1 MTSADQIL
9 TLVRTALDEFD
20 DRPLSVSIRR
30 AVRIASLAGDSQV
43 AVRLALELRPSD
55 GDPKANGEATRRLM
69 ADPALWASADG
80 PAEAAMREYLSDRA
94 LDRKNPESL
103 IAGHSLSEIE
113 YLLRMLDP
121 ELASGNMSPN
131 SFESTA
137 RLRNVQELAR
147 HRTFAYLCE
156 WERRFGYSSIN
167 DSIFGSYKAV
177 VDRLLSVHA
186 PDLVERFNT
195 LYRRLNEA
203 AAQDHTRQAGE
214 ELSQALTTCRRIL
227 EAVVGQVLPAQ
238 AEPSAAGYKLDQAS
252 YRSRL
257 FEFIKITNESKNV
270 SAATTAMAEGLH
282 ARFAAFD
289 KLTSKGV
296 HADVAL
302 RAANM
307 CALNVY
313 VLCGE
318 VLLLKQESE
327 ADTTTEVG

>member
-1 MTSADQIL
+1 
-9 TLVRTALDEFD
+9 
-20 DRPLSVSIRR
+20 
-30 AVRIASLAGDSQV
+30 
-43 AVRLALELRPSD
+43 
-55 GDPKANGEATRRLM
+55 
-69 ADPALWASADG
+69 
-80 PAEAAMREYLSDRA
+80 MREYLSDRT
-94 LDRKNPESL
+94 LDRKNPESH

-113 YLLRMLDP
+113 YLLAALEP
-121 ELASGNMSPN
+121 ELASDKTSPG
-131 SFESTA
+131 SFETA
-137 RLRNVQELAR
+137 AMLRNVQELAR

-167 DSIFGSYKAV
+167 DSIFGGYKAV

-195 LYRRLNEA
+195 VYRRLNEA
-203 AAQDHTRQAGE
+203 ADQDHTRPAGE

-238 AEPSAAGYKLDQAS
+238 SEPSAAGYKLDQAS

-257 FEFIKITNESKNV
+257 FEFIKIANESNNV
-270 SAATTAMAEGLH
+270 SAATIAMAEGLH

-318 VLLLKQESE
+318 VLLLKQETE
-327 ADTTTEVG
+327 ADATTESDSRRP

>member
-1 MTSADQIL
+1 T
-9 TLVRTALDEFD
+9 
-20 DRPLSVSIRR
+20 
-30 AVRIASLAGDSQV
+30 
-43 AVRLALELRPSD
+43 RPSARNPHHKPHSVTTVSLD
-55 GDPKANGEATRRLM
+55 LK
-69 ADPALWASADG
+69 S
-80 PAEAAMREYLSDRA
+80 SA

-113 YLLRMLDP
+113 YVLRMLEP
-121 ELASGNMSPN
+121 ELASGNVSPS
-131 SFESTA
+131 SFENAT

-167 DSIFGSYKAV
+167 DSIFGGYKAV

-195 LYRRLNEA
+195 VYRRLNEA
-203 AAQDHTRQAGE
+203 AEQDHTRPAGE
-214 ELSQALTTCRRIL
+214 ELSQALATCRRIL

-257 FEFIKITNESKNV
+257 FEFIKIANESKNV
-270 SAATTAMAEGLH
+270 SEATTAMAEGIH

-313 VLCGE
+313 ILCGE
-318 VLLLKQESE
+318 VLLLKQETE
-327 ADTTTEVG
+327 ADAATEAG

>member
-20 DRPLSVSIRR
+20 DRPLTVSVRR
-30 AVRIASLAGDSQV
+30 AIRIASLAGDSQV
-43 AVRLALELRPSD
+43 AVRLGMELHPSG
-55 GDPKANGEATRRLM
+55 GDPQANGEATRRLM
-69 ADPALWASADG
+69 ADPALWASTDS
-80 PAEAAMREYLSDRA
+80 PAEAAMREYLSDRT
-94 LDRKNPESL
+94 LDRKNPESH
-103 IAGHSLSEIE
+103 IAGHSLSEID
-113 YLLRMLDP
+113 YLLRMLDS
-121 ELASGNMSPN
+121 SGNVSPSSIEN
-131 SFESTA
+131 A
-137 RLRNVQELAR
+137 AMLRNVQELTR
-147 HRTFAYLCE
+147 HRTFTYLCE

-167 DSIFGSYKAV
+167 DSIFGDYKAV

-203 AAQDHTRQAGE
+203 ADQDHTRPAGE

-227 EAVVGQVLPAQ
+227 EAVVSQVLPAQ

-257 FEFIKITNESKNV
+257 FEFIKIANESKNV
-270 SAATTAMAEGLH
+270 SAATIAMAEGLH

-318 VLLLKQESE
+318 VLLLKQETE
-327 ADTTTEVG
+327 TDATTEVG

>member
-1 MTSADQIL
+1 
-9 TLVRTALDEFD
+9 
-20 DRPLSVSIRR
+20 
-30 AVRIASLAGDSQV
+30 
-43 AVRLALELRPSD
+43 
-55 GDPKANGEATRRLM
+55 M
-69 ADPALWASADG
+69 ADPALWASEDG
-80 PAEAAMREYLSDRA
+80 PAEAAMREYLGDRT
-94 LDRKNPESL
+94 LDRKNPESQ
-103 IAGHSLSEIE
+103 IAGHSLSDIE
-113 YLLRMLDP
+113 YLLGALEP
-121 ELASGNMSPN
+121 ELASDNPSPRV
-131 SFESTA
+131 FESA
-137 RLRNVQELAR
+137 AMLRNVQELAR
-147 HRTFAYLCE
+147 HRTFVYLCE

-167 DSIFGSYKAV
+167 DSIFGGYKAV

-195 LYRRLNEA
+195 VYRRLNEA
-203 AAQDHTRQAGE
+203 ANQDPARPAGE
-214 ELSQALTTCRRIL
+214 ELSQALATCRRIL

-257 FEFIKITNESKNV
+257 FEFIKIANESSNV
-270 SAATTAMAEGLH
+270 SAATIAMAEGLH

-313 VLCGE
+313 ILCGE
-318 VLLLKQESE
+318 VLLLKQETE
-327 ADTTTEVG
+327 ADDTTEVG